1 MLLPRRSRASGC
13 RRRAGLATLGY
24 AAAEARAYTL
34 REVEIPMLAP
44 GSAPVRV
51 LHLSD
56 LHMTPDQRAKQGWV
70 RDLARL
76 EPDLVVGTGD
86 FLGHRDAVPVVVDA
100 LGDLLDRPGVFVFG
114 SNDYYEPSMRN
125 PLRYLLPD
133 DGRRAPTPP
142 SCPGGS
148 CAPRSAAPAGWT

>member
-1 MLLPRRSRASGC
+1 MLLPRVLGLGAA
-13 RRRAGLATLGY
+13 AGLATLGY

-34 REVEIPMLAP
+34 REVEIPLLAP

-56 LHMTPDQRAKQGWV
+56 LHLTPDQRAKQAWV

-133 DGRRAPTPP
+133 DGRRATNTPEL
-142 SCPGGS
+142 PGGT
-148 CAPRSAAPAGWT
+148 CAPRSAPPAGWT